1 MSAYRDLVEFI
12 TKSVTDAENRSYG
25 NIVPEED
32 ITPGPG
38 GSLVI
43 KGLDNTDVEALNN
56 VLREGGFEQGL
67 DLGRI
72 GKIFDG
78 TTDDF
83 NPTTVFENIK
93 KNNED
98 LFKYLK
104 RDKQSMDAM
113 VAMANA
119 TGFENIAVKF
129 LNRKPGQILPAEDT
143 LAGILT
149 LIKFGK
155 ELQYGA
161 HKAYR
166 SLDRQTRE
174 TEFKKLQVMAAVQSN
189 LAAQVSGNVSEYA
202 RGLGVVSS
210 VAKLE
215 NLDISAYAESLDT
228 WVREADEGLV
238 DYHLHTFLQLSTP
251 MQRARYAEK
260 GFVSK
265 SWDFAMENYI
275 NALLSAPSTH
285 IVNIAGNAGFQV
297 QTLAERGLAG
307 VIGNIRTLGGL
318 RGDIGDQRYVG
329 EAAAEAHGL
338 AMALGDATLLMA
350 KTMVTGESGDLVSKI
365 DLRTRRALGSTD
377 NLNDIKTSMAQGDFF
392 KSTVDLLGI
401 STRLPGRFLASEDEF
416 YKVITMRRVLYREAH
431 RASQIA
437 YTTARREGIGRD
449 EAKELASQK
458 YADMITTTP
467 DEIKKMMTTEARKMT
482 FQGAPDG
489 FFGRMGPLINSV
501 PLIKTVVPF
510 YNTPTNIINE
520 AFDRTLNWSPV
531 YRAIKQTNLPGTQ
544 MMPGG
549 NTPIS
554 GKELD
559 DALAK
564 LSLGNGIA
572 LGMLYMAS
580 GEYGDNIVITGTGP
594 SEFAAKRNIMD
605 SAGFNPA
612 SIGIKQPD
620 GTYETFTFS
629 RFDPMS
635 ALLVM
640 GADLANYMRYEDDPN
655 LLSAAIKGYV
665 LATAEYASS
674 LPFLQGVAELSEFAM
689 GRGTKEDAGQRVMQ
703 YFGQLSSGVGTNVLG
718 NLDRST
724 FGLGSYVAHYLG
736 EGQYTPV
743 TQSSFHAMLE
753 RMNDPTASNT
763 ALPPG
768 KDPITGKLY
777 TEAPL
782 FMQGF
787 YSGLQKAKARN
798 PYFADT
804 LPPGLDFWGNEVVRG
819 QGTLIEN
826 FNPTRLR
833 TARYSKVD
841 QELLRLSETGMG
853 TFSMHNKSINQVKLN
868 SEEINEFHTLINTV
882 DANGNTPEETGYDP
896 SSTLANALLF
906 EVLDADYQSLITDED
921 KFKALNTILNDRRE
935 LAREAFIE
943 GSTRFQLT
951 KMVEK
956 AME

>member
-1 MSAYRDLVEFI
+1 MSAYRELVEFI
-12 TKSVTDAENRSYG
+12 TKSVTNAENKSYG
-25 NIVPEED
+25 NLAPEEN

-43 KGLDNTDVEALNN
+43 KGLDDSDVKALND

-93 KNNED
+93 KNNEA
-98 LFKYLK
+98 LFKHLK
-104 RDKQSMDAM
+104 RDKQSMEAM

-129 LNRKPGQILPAEDT
+129 LNRKPGEILPAEDA

-166 SLDRQTRE
+166 SLDRKTRE

-189 LAAQVSGNVSEYA
+189 LAAQVSGNVSEYG

-210 VAKLE
+210 IAKLE
-215 NLDISAYAESLDT
+215 NLDVSAYAESLDT

-318 RGDIGDQRYVG
+318 RGDVGDQRYVG

-338 AMALGDATLLMA
+338 MMAQKDAVLLMA
-350 KTMVTGESGDLVSKI
+350 RTMATGESGDLVSKI

-377 NLNDIKTSMAQGDFF
+377 NLNDIKTSMAQGDYF
-392 KSTVDLLGI
+392 KSFVDLFGI
-401 STRLPGRFLASEDEF
+401 STRLPGRFLASEDEYF
-416 YKVITMRRVLYREAH
+416 KVITMRRVLYREAH

-437 YTTARREGIGRD
+437 YTTARREGISRD
-449 EAKELASQK
+449 ESKELASQK
-458 YADMITTTP
+458 YADILTTTP
-467 DEIKKMMTTEARKMT
+467 DEIKNMMTTEARKMT

-489 FFGRMGPLINSV
+489 FFGRAGSFVNSV

-531 YRAIKQTNLPGTQ
+531 YKAIKGNIKGEQTIT
-544 MMPGG
+544 
-549 NTPIS
+549 

-564 LSLGNGIA
+564 LTLGNGLAMTMYLI
-572 LGMLYMAS
+572 AS
-580 GEYGDNIVITGTGP
+580 GEYGDDIVITGTGP

-612 SIGIKQPD
+612 SIGFKQPD
-620 GTYETFTFS
+620 GTYETMTFS

-640 GADLANYMRYEDDPN
+640 GADLANYMKYEDDPN
-655 LLSAAIKGYV
+655 ALSAVINGYV

-674 LPFLQGVAELSEFAM
+674 LPFLQGVAEMSEFAM
-689 GRGTKEDAGQRVMQ
+689 GRGTKEDAGQRMLQ

-718 NLDRST
+718 NLDRAS
-724 FGLGSYVAHYLG
+724 FGIGSYAAHYLSD
-736 EGQYTPV
+736 GQYTPV

-753 RMNDPTASNT
+753 RMNDPTSSNT

-798 PYFADT
+798 PYFADD
-804 LPPGLDFWGNEVVRG
+804 LPPGLDFWGNEVARG
-819 QGTLIEN
+819 QGTLGEN

-833 TARYSKVD
+833 TAKYSKVD
-841 QELLRLSETGMG
+841 QELLRLSEIGIG
-853 TFSMHNKSINQVKLN
+853 TFSLHNKSINQVKLN
-868 SEEINEFHTLINTV
+868 NEEINEFHTLINTV

-896 SSTLANALLF
+896 TSTLTNALLF
-906 EVLDADYQSLITDED
+906 EVLDADYNSLVTDED
-921 KFKALNTILNDRRE
+921 KFKALNTILSDRRE

-943 GSTRFQLT
+943 NSSRFQLM
-951 KMVEK
+951 KVVEE
-956 AME
+956 AMQ

>member
-12 TKSVTDAENRSYG
+12 TKSVPNAENRSYG

-32 ITPGPG
+32 ITPGPS

>member
-1 MSAYRDLVEFI
+1 
-12 TKSVTDAENRSYG
+12 
-25 NIVPEED
+25 
-32 ITPGPG
+32 
-38 GSLVI
+38 
-43 KGLDNTDVEALNN
+43 
-56 VLREGGFEQGL
+56 
-67 DLGRI
+67 
-72 GKIFDG
+72 
-78 TTDDF
+78 
-83 NPTTVFENIK
+83 
-93 KNNED
+93 
-98 LFKYLK
+98 
-104 RDKQSMDAM
+104 
-113 VAMANA
+113 
-119 TGFENIAVKF
+119 
-129 LNRKPGQILPAEDT
+129 
-143 LAGILT
+143 
-149 LIKFGK
+149 
-155 ELQYGA
+155 
-161 HKAYR
+161 
-166 SLDRQTRE
+166 
-174 TEFKKLQVMAAVQSN
+174 
-189 LAAQVSGNVSEYA
+189 
-202 RGLGVVSS
+202 
-210 VAKLE
+210 
-215 NLDISAYAESLDT
+215 
-228 WVREADEGLV
+228 
-238 DYHLHTFLQLSTP
+238 

-724 FGLGSYVAHYLG
+724 FGLGSYAAHYLG

-921 KFKALNTILNDRRE
+921 KFKALNTILSDRRE

>member
-338 AMALGDATLLMA
+338 MMAQKDAMLLMA
-350 KTMVTGESGDLVSKI
+350 RTMMTGESGDLVSKI

-377 NLNDIKTSMAQGDFF
+377 NLNDVKTSFAQGDYF
-392 KSTVDLLGI
+392 KSFVDLMGI
-401 STRLPGRFLASEDEF
+401 STRLPGRFLASEDEYF
-416 YKVITMRRVLYREAH
+416 KVITMRRVLYREAH

-458 YADMITTTP
+458 YADIITTTP

-482 FQGAPDG
+482 FQGSPEG
-489 FFGRMGPLINSV
+489 FFGRMGSLVNSIPLV
-501 PLIKTVVPF
+501 KTVVPF

-531 YRAIKQTNLPGTQ
+531 YKAIK
-544 MMPGG
+544 G
-549 NTPIS
+549 NIKGEQIIT

-564 LSLGNGIA
+564 LTLGNGIA
-572 LGMLYMAS
+572 MTMLYMAS

-605 SAGFNPA
+605 PAGFNPA

-640 GADLANYMRYEDDPN
+640 GADLANYMKYEDDPN
-655 LLSAAIKGYV
+655 LLSAVIKGYV

-674 LPFLQGVAELSEFAM
+674 LPFLQGVAEMSEFAM
-689 GRGTKEDAGQRVMQ
+689 GRGTKEDAGERMMQ
-703 YFGQLSSGVGTNVLG
+703 YFGQLSAGVGTNVLG

-724 FGLGSYVAHYLG
+724 FGLGSYAAHYLG

-753 RMNDPTASNT
+753 RINDPTSSNT
-763 ALPPG
+763 GLPPG
-768 KDPITGKLY
+768 KDPITGKLI
-777 TEAPL
+777 TDAPKWV
-782 FMQGF
+782 QGF

-798 PYFADT
+798 AYFADT
-804 LPPGLDFWGNEVVRG
+804 LPPALDFWGNEIVRG

-833 TARYSKVD
+833 TAKYSKVD
-841 QELLRLSETGMG
+841 QELLRLSETGIG

-868 SEEINEFHTLINTV
+868 NEEINEFHTLINTV

-896 SSTLANALLF
+896 TSTLANALLF

-921 KFKALNTILNDRRE
+921 KFKALNTILQDRRE
-935 LAREAFIE
+935 LARTAFVE
-943 GSTRFQLT
+943 NSSRFGLM
-951 KMVEK
+951 KMVEE

>member
-12 TKSVTDAENRSYG
+12 TKSVTNAENRSYG

-531 YRAIKQTNLPGTQ
+531 YKAIK
-544 MMPGG
+544 G
-549 NTPIS
+549 NIKGEQIIT

-564 LSLGNGIA
+564 LTLGNGIA
-572 LGMLYMAS
+572 MTMLYMAS

-605 SAGFNPA
+605 PAGFNPA

-640 GADLANYMRYEDDPN
+640 GADLANYMKYEDDPN
-655 LLSAAIKGYV
+655 LLSAVIKGYV

-674 LPFLQGVAELSEFAM
+674 LPFLQGVAEMSEFAM
-689 GRGTKEDAGQRVMQ
+689 GRGTKEDAGERMMQ
-703 YFGQLSSGVGTNVLG
+703 YFGQLSAGVGTNVLG

-724 FGLGSYVAHYLG
+724 FGLGSYAAHYLG

-753 RMNDPTASNT
+753 RINDPTSSNT
-763 ALPPG
+763 GLPPG
-768 KDPITGKLY
+768 KDPITGKLI
-777 TEAPL
+777 TDAPKWV
-782 FMQGF
+782 QGF
-787 YSGLQKAKARN
+787 YGGLQKAKARN
-798 PYFADT
+798 AYFADT
-804 LPPGLDFWGNEVVRG
+804 LPPALDFWGNEIVRG

-833 TARYSKVD
+833 TAKYSKVD
-841 QELLRLSETGMG
+841 QELLRLSETGIG

-868 SEEINEFHTLINTV
+868 NEEINEFHTLINTV

-896 SSTLANALLF
+896 TSTLANALLF

-921 KFKALNTILNDRRE
+921 KFKALNTILQDRRE
-935 LAREAFIE
+935 LARTAFVE
-943 GSTRFQLT
+943 NSSRFGLM
-951 KMVEK
+951 KMVEE

>member
-1 MSAYRDLVEFI
+1 MSAYRELVEFI
-12 TKSVTDAENRSYG
+12 TKSVTNAENRSYG

-724 FGLGSYVAHYLG
+724 FGLGSYAAHYLG

-921 KFKALNTILNDRRE
+921 KFKALNTILSDRRE

>member
-1 MSAYRDLVEFI
+1 MSAYRELVEFI
-12 TKSVTDAENRSYG
+12 TKSVTNAENKAYG
-25 NIVPEED
+25 NLVPDED

-43 KGLDNTDVEALNN
+43 KGLDNTDVEALND
-56 VLREGGFEQGL
+56 VLRDGGFEPGL
-67 DLGRI
+67 NLGRI
-72 GKIFDG
+72 GQIFDG

-93 KNNED
+93 KNNEA
-98 LFKYLK
+98 LFKHLK

-129 LNRKPGQILPAEDT
+129 LNRKPGEILPAEDV

-189 LAAQVSGNVSEYA
+189 LAAQVSGNVSEYG

-210 VAKLE
+210 IAKLE
-215 NLDISAYAESLDT
+215 NLDVSAYAESLDT
-228 WVREADEGLV
+228 WVREADDGLV

-297 QTLAERGLAG
+297 QTIAERGLAG

-338 AMALGDATLLMA
+338 MMAQKDAMLLMA
-350 KTMVTGESGDLVSKI
+350 RTMMTGESGDLVSKI

-377 NLNDIKTSMAQGDFF
+377 NLNDVKTSFAQGDYF
-392 KSTVDLLGI
+392 KSFVDLMGI
-401 STRLPGRFLASEDEF
+401 STRLPGRFLASEDEYF
-416 YKVITMRRVLYREAH
+416 KVITMRRVLYREAH

-458 YADMITTTP
+458 YADIITTTP

-482 FQGAPDG
+482 FQGSPEG
-489 FFGRMGPLINSV
+489 FFGRMGSLVNSIPLV
-501 PLIKTVVPF
+501 KTVVPF

-531 YRAIKQTNLPGTQ
+531 YKAIK
-544 MMPGG
+544 G
-549 NTPIS
+549 NIKGEQIIT

-564 LSLGNGIA
+564 LTLGNGIA
-572 LGMLYMAS
+572 MTMLYMAS

-605 SAGFNPA
+605 PAGFNPA

-640 GADLANYMRYEDDPN
+640 GADLANYMKYEDDPN
-655 LLSAAIKGYV
+655 LLSAVIKGYV

-674 LPFLQGVAELSEFAM
+674 LPFLQGVAEMSEFAM
-689 GRGTKEDAGQRVMQ
+689 GRGTKEDAGERMMQ
-703 YFGQLSSGVGTNVLG
+703 YFGQLSAGVGTNVLG

-724 FGLGSYVAHYLG
+724 FGLGSYAAHYLG

-753 RMNDPTASNT
+753 RINDPTSSNT
-763 ALPPG
+763 GLPPG
-768 KDPITGKLY
+768 KDPITGKLI
-777 TEAPL
+777 TDAPKWV
-782 FMQGF
+782 QGF

-798 PYFADT
+798 AYFADT
-804 LPPGLDFWGNEVVRG
+804 LPPALDFWGNEIVRG

-833 TARYSKVD
+833 TAKYSKVD
-841 QELLRLSETGMG
+841 QELLRLSETGIG

-868 SEEINEFHTLINTV
+868 NEEINEFHTLINTV

-896 SSTLANALLF
+896 TSTLANALLF

-921 KFKALNTILNDRRE
+921 KFKALNTILQDRRE
-935 LAREAFIE
+935 LARTAFVE
-943 GSTRFQLT
+943 NSSRFGLM
-951 KMVEK
+951 KMVEE

>member
-1 MSAYRDLVEFI
+1 MSAYRELVEFI
-12 TKSVTDAENRSYG
+12 TKSVTNAENKAYG
-25 NIVPEED
+25 NLAPDED

-43 KGLDNTDVEALNN
+43 KGLDNTDVEALND
-56 VLREGGFEQGL
+56 VLRDGGFEPGL
-67 DLGRI
+67 NLGRI
-72 GKIFDG
+72 GQIFDG

-93 KNNED
+93 KNNEA
-98 LFKYLK
+98 LFKHLK

-129 LNRKPGQILPAEDT
+129 LNRKPGEILPAEDV

-189 LAAQVSGNVSEYA
+189 LAAQISGNVSEYG

-210 VAKLE
+210 IAKLE
-215 NLDISAYAESLDT
+215 NLDVSAYAESLDT

-338 AMALGDATLLMA
+338 MMAQKDAVLLLA
-350 KTMVTGESGDLVSKI
+350 RTMFTGESGDLVSKI

-377 NLNDIKTSMAQGDFF
+377 NLNDVKTSMAQGDYF
-392 KSTVDLLGI
+392 KSFVDLMGI
-401 STRLPGRFLASEDEF
+401 STRLPGRFLASEDEYF
-416 YKVITMRRVLYREAH
+416 KVITMRRVLYREAH

-437 YTTARREGIGRD
+437 YTTARREGLDRD

-458 YADMITTTP
+458 YADIITTTP

-489 FFGRMGPLINSV
+489 FFGRAGSFVNSV

-531 YRAIKQTNLPGTQ
+531 YKAIKGNITGEQTIT
-544 MMPGG
+544 
-549 NTPIS
+549 

-559 DALAK
+559 DAIAK
-564 LSLGNGIA
+564 LTLGNGIA
-572 LGMLYMAS
+572 MTMFLIAS
-580 GEYGDNIVITGTGP
+580 GEYGDDVVITGTGP

-605 SAGFNPA
+605 PAGFNPA
-612 SIGIKQPD
+612 SIGFKQPD
-620 GTYETFTFS
+620 GTYETMTFS

-640 GADLANYMRYEDDPN
+640 GADLANYMKYEDDPN
-655 LLSAAIKGYV
+655 VLSAVIKGYV

-674 LPFLQGVAELSEFAM
+674 LPFLQGISELSEFAM
-689 GRGTKEDAGQRVMQ
+689 GRGTKEDAGERMLQ
-703 YFGQLSSGVGTNVLG
+703 YFGQLSAGVGTNVLG
-718 NLDRST
+718 NLDRAS
-724 FGLGSYVAHYLG
+724 FGIASYAAHYLSD
-736 EGQYTPV
+736 GQYVPV
-743 TQSSFHAMLE
+743 TQSSLHAMFE

-768 KDPITGKLY
+768 KDPITGKLI
-777 TEAPL
+777 TEAPKWV
-782 FMQGF
+782 QGF

-798 PYFADT
+798 PYLSDT
-804 LPPGLDFWGNEVVRG
+804 LPPGLDFWGNEIERG
-819 QGTLIEN
+819 QGTFGEN

-833 TARYSKVD
+833 TAKYSKVD
-841 QELLRLSETGMG
+841 QELLRLSETGFG
-853 TFSMHNKSINQVKLN
+853 TFLPHNTSINQVKLN
-868 SEEINEFHTLINTV
+868 SEEINEYHTLINTV
-882 DANGNTPEETGYDP
+882 DANGNTPEDTGYDP
-896 SSTLANALLF
+896 TSTLANSLLF

-921 KFKALNTILNDRRE
+921 KFKALNTILQDRRE
-935 LAREAFIE
+935 LARTAFVE
-943 GSTRFQLT
+943 GSSRFQLM
-951 KMVEK
+951 KMLEE